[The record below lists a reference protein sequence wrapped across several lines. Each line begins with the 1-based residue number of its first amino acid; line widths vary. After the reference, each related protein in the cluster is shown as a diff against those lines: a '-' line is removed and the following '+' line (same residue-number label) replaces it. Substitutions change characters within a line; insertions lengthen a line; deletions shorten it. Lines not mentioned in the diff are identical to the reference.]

1 MLGYRARL
9 ADNINTRLEQVGF
22 ENQGVNERKNLVVL
36 NRTNMPAV
44 LIEAGFINTDADNEL
59 LDARFNE
66 VAAAIAD
73 GILATVWTA

>member
-1 MLGYRARL
+1 
-9 ADNINTRLEQVGF
+9 
-22 ENQGVNERKNLVVL
+22 
-36 NRTNMPAV
+36 MPAV